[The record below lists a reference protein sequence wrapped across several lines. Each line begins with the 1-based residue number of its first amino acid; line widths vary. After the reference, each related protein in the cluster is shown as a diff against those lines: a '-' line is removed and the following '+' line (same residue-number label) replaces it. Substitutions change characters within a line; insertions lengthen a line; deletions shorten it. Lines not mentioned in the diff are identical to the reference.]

1 VGWDRRERKRLVY
14 GLGIEAARIKMLAQ
28 ERLIAARAEYGEG
41 KPSEVHSDRARAYKI
56 EAEAL
61 RSLDVD
67 LLGPK
72 LTNGAMDLVAKV
84 DQLNSGID
92 VDGTLGRLQA
102 SELIR
107 RLEAADDSASAL
119 QANLGEEPASE
130 QKNRR
135 RLPWIKSTRR

>member
-1 VGWDRRERKRLVY
+1 
-14 GLGIEAARIKMLAQ
+14 MLAQ
-28 ERLIAARAEYGEG
+28 ERLSAARAEYGEG

-67 LLGPK
+67 LLGPN
-72 LTNGAMDLVAKV
+72 LTNGAMDLAAKV
-84 DQLNSGID
+84 EQLNSGID

-107 RLEAADDSASAL
+107 RLEAAYDSASAL
-119 QANLGEEPASE
+119 QASLGEEPAAE
-130 QKNRR
+130 QRSRR